1 MITQIRKL
9 ACCGLAAAA
18 ALAAADA
25 SYVGKWKMNV
35 AKSDF
40 GDTTITFA
48 QAPSG
53 GMQMTVDGQSYAF
66 KTDGADYDGMFGSKM
81 SWRATDAGAWEA
93 TNKMG
98 GKVLSTDTYKVTADG
113 KSLSLVSKGTSPAGA
128 PFETS
133 VVYQRVSG
141 TSGFAG
147 KWKTRNLKMSSPDTI
162 ELTASGGD
170 GLSFKMPDQKLVCDA
185 KLDGKSYPC
194 TGPNLPPNTNV
205 VFRKTGVNS
214 FSADITIGG
223 RLSYQ
228 STYTGSADGKMLTE
242 TGSAVGTTEKY
253 KAVYD
258 RQ

>member
-93 TNKMG
+93 TNKM
-98 GKVLSTDTYKVTADG
+98 TARASAWCPRG
-113 KSLSLVSKGTSPAGA
+113 RRR
-128 PFETS
+128 
-133 VVYQRVSG
+133 RVRLLRLRSF
-141 TSGFAG
+141 TSGCPVRPA
-147 KWKTRNLKMSSPDTI
+147 SP
-162 ELTASGGD
+162 E
-170 GLSFKMPDQKLVCDA
+170 
-185 KLDGKSYPC
+185 
-194 TGPNLPPNTNV
+194 N
-205 VFRKTGVNS
+205 
-214 FSADITIGG
+214 G
-223 RLSYQ
+223 RP
-228 STYTGSADGKMLTE
+228 
-242 TGSAVGTTEKY
+242 GT
-253 KAVYD
+253 
-258 RQ
+258 